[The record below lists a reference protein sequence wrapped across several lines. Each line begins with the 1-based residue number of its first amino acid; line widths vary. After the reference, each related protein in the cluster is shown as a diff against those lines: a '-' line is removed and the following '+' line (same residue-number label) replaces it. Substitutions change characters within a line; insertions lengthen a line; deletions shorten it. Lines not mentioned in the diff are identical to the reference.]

1 MKRKLAAWAI
11 PAAAVPALLL
21 LAFGLTRN
29 PQNLP
34 SALIGRDAPGFALE
48 LMASPEAAVAS
59 EEVPDEIGT
68 EDAVDPAQLVSE
80 SGSVA
85 AADMLAL
92 EDLRGRVVI
101 LNFWASWCIPCR
113 AEHPALVQ
121 ASQTYSTDDVVLLGV
136 LYQDTESNGIRFMQE
151 FGGHWPSVMDSTS
164 RTAID
169 YGVYG
174 VPETFF
180 IGADGR
186 IANKNVGPVNW
197 AMITQTVDSLLL
209 ERSAR
214 GLESASEYEP
224 LETTPEQ
231 QDDTSEETER

>member
-1 MKRKLAAWAI
+1 MNRKLAAWAI

-34 SALIGRDAPGFALE
+34 SALIGREAPGFELE
-48 LMASPEAAVAS
+48 LMASPGARVAS
-59 EEVPDEIGT
+59 DEATDEIGS
-68 EDAVDPAQLVSE
+68 EDGLDQTQLVSE
-80 SGSVA
+80 GGSTEPT
-85 AADMLAL
+85 DMLAL

-121 ASQTYSTDDVVLLGV
+121 TSQTYSTDDVVLLGV
-136 LYQDTESNGIRFMQE
+136 LYQDTEPNGIRFMQE
-151 FGGHWPSVMDSTS
+151 FGGHWPSVMDSSS

-180 IGADGR
+180 IDADGH

-214 GLESASEYEP
+214 GLESASESEP
-224 LETTPEQ
+224 LETVPER
-231 QDDTSEETER
+231 QDDTSE